1 MSIFSGYGMPFN
13 LLFKLILLLIV
24 NSCSATASE
33 LECLVVFRI
42 YFLCNY
48 NNFFLAYLYL
58 ILKQGALLPNIFVRH
73 AEPEK
78 PHKPSLEVPK
88 PEKKRVNRY
97 QTRQSG
103 TQAIKPETHP

>member
-48 NNFFLAYLYL
+48 NNFFG
-58 ILKQGALLPNIFVRH
+58 ISLPNIKARSASAQYFR
-73 AEPEK
+73 
-78 PHKPSLEVPK
+78 PSC
-88 PEKKRVNRY
+88 R
-97 QTRQSG
+97 TG
-103 TQAIKPETHP
+103 ETA